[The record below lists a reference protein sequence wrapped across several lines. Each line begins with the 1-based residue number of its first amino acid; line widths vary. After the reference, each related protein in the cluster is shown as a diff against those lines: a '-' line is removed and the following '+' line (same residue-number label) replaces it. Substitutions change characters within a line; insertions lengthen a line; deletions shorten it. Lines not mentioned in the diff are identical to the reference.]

1 MANLRIKCGA
11 IEMSATGGAE
21 YIAQESGAFYGFLK
35 HKVGEDLLAAQRRRE
50 KHRNA
55 EPEKKTGEAPAT
67 CTVAENGDVLQG
79 VRVGTCPETCNMR
92 AFKGMHI
99 TTAMLRTNIEAGKLD
114 ALLQPFDEID
124 IPLDTG
130 GTVTVVCGYSD
141 ATTARFVFK
150 DCWDEHVMN
159 EENTNKTGYHGS
171 AGRKHVLED
180 IYTHLTQEWKDII
193 KPRELVETI
202 DGKEVR
208 YADPMWLPSA
218 TDVFGA
224 SEDGYWAEEPDSF
237 QLPIFERE
245 RDRVKECGDN
255 GTYPWWLR
263 SVYASYTYYFR
274 IVRTSGGSSDSYAC
288 ASRGFAP
295 GFDI

>member
-1 MANLRIKCGA
+1 MSNLRIKCGA

-21 YIAQESGAFYGFLK
+21 FIAQESGAFYDFLK
-35 HKVGEDLLAAQRRRE
+35 HKMGEDLLAAQRRRE
-50 KHRNA
+50 KNRNTEPEKENDATQA
-55 EPEKKTGEAPAT
+55 EPEHCANLCRLRRVHGGHISTAQLKQ
-67 CTVAENGDVLQG
+67 CRAEGRLH
-79 VRVGTCPETCNMR
+79 E
-92 AFKGMHI
+92 I
-99 TTAMLRTNIEAGKLD
+99 IS
-114 ALLQPFDEID
+114 PFDEID

-180 IYTHLTQEWKDII
+180 IYPHLTQEWKDII

-208 YADPMWLPSA
+208 YADPMWLPST

-237 QLPIFERE
+237 QLPIFKRE
-245 RDRVKECGDN
+245 RDRVKECGEN
-255 GTYPWWLR
+255 GTYLWWLR
-263 SVYASYTYYFR
+263 SVYASYTTAFR
-274 IVRTSGGSSDSYAC
+274 IVNTSGSSGSNYAYR
-288 ASRGFAP
+288 SLGFAP